1 MNPLHMKPRH
11 TRPAWD
17 LPSGTPLREQYPV
30 LPVGVI
36 IPTLNAMAYLPA
48 HLETVS
54 EWVSQVEELT
64 VVDSFSD
71 DGTFEFLS
79 RNLTGPST
87 RILRRP
93 RGLYD
98 SWNFGIGHIHA
109 KYTYV
114 STVGDVITLEGLQHL
129 VDVAEKFQ
137 AEVVVSPPRSVSHDS
152 QPVTKIRWP
161 VEDIIEW
168 LAITAPAAISS
179 VHAFLASAMPMREG
193 ILGSSAS
200 NLYRTDLL
208 KRCPF
213 PTDCGHAG
221 DTAWSL
227 KYGLNARFAV
237 TPSAVAKFLIHPK
250 NIPGGNAERVRYFE
264 MFFDIALEA
273 CRTSGPLE
281 LLPLLTALRARTADL
296 RDAQRVYDFWRKH
309 RFPWILNPRA
319 WQLRARRNQRRA
331 AVATMKSEIRSKFGL
346 HPKVTH

>member
-1 MNPLHMKPRH
+1 MKPRH
-11 TRPAWD
+11 PLPTRT
-17 LPSGTPLREQYPV
+17 PSREQHTV
-30 LPVGVI
+30 LPVGVV

-48 HLETVS
+48 HLEAVS
-54 EWVSQVEELT
+54 GWVSQVEELT

-137 AEVVVSPPRSVSHDS
+137 AEVVVSPPRSVSHDLQS
-152 QPVTKIRWP
+152 VTKIRWP

-168 LAITAPAAISS
+168 LALTAPAAISS

-227 KYGLNARFAV
+227 KHGLNAQFAV
-237 TPSAVAKFLIHPK
+237 TPSAVAQFLIHPK
-250 NIPGGNAERVRYFE
+250 NIPGGDAERVRYFE
-264 MFFDIALEA
+264 MFFEIALEA
-273 CRTSGPLE
+273 CRTSGPQE
-281 LLPLLTALRARTADL
+281 LLPMLAALRADYANL
-296 RDAQRVYDFWRKH
+296 REAQRAYDHWRKH

-319 WQLRARRNQRRA
+319 WQLRSRRNQRRSV
-331 AVATMKSEIRSKFGL
+331 VATMKSEIRSKFGL
-346 HPKVTH
+346 HPKATH